1 MLIYISAV
9 IILPPRLPS
18 HSQTKDLNQ
27 RVNDRV
33 QYQTGIA
40 HHIDSLILGALS
52 QTTIMQNPFP
62 LPEKITPFIALIQ
75 FNHTLGSTVQMR
87 RFARFGIICTI
98 LKTWKHPWRSVT
110 FIKYMLLPQIN
121 LCKKRERLKNYWKCW
136 ICFFIH
142 YVRVSLNFG
151 RVCRTLCSICTICTI

>member
-40 HHIDSLILGALS
+40 HHIDSLILGPLS
-52 QTTIMQNPFP
+52 QTTIMHNPFPLP

-75 FNHTLGSTVQMR
+75 FNHTLGSTDQMR

-98 LKTWKHPWRSVT
+98 
-110 FIKYMLLPQIN
+110 
-121 LCKKRERLKNYWKCW
+121 
-136 ICFFIH
+136 
-142 YVRVSLNFG
+142 
-151 RVCRTLCSICTICTI
+151 